1 MVWYQF
7 VFLLTNKIP
16 GLYIRS
22 SQITS
27 HRSFETNSQ
36 TICNVPQSI
45 HSDIYIY
52 SNSVKTKWTNALYSV
67 YLRFSA
73 LLNIPIHKLRVKY
86 IQRDTFVTSFHF
98 CPFPFT
104 KKYYTLKCVSM
115 GSKRLLLL
123 FQICVV
129 SICALSKSSLAAD
142 VNDSVSKREVNC
154 TAYYIEKALG
164 VNKDSI
170 TVSVK
175 CIFLHKTNTCFFP
188 QFRIL
193 FPLFVCVCLKCKIY
207 YLYWL
212 TVLKLFAFDFNQKSV
227 CLFFVPNS
235 CVICRF
241 FWCFNVNSH
250 EFWSILIQLTE
261 MVNKIIRF
269 VVTFGRHQHIFIAWL
284 DNDLI
289 TTNSKN
295 RARLL

>member
-1 MVWYQF
+1 
-7 VFLLTNKIP
+7 
-16 GLYIRS
+16 
-22 SQITS
+22 
-27 HRSFETNSQ
+27 
-36 TICNVPQSI
+36 
-45 HSDIYIY
+45 
-52 SNSVKTKWTNALYSV
+52 
-67 YLRFSA
+67 
-73 LLNIPIHKLRVKY
+73 
-86 IQRDTFVTSFHF
+86 
-98 CPFPFT
+98 
-104 KKYYTLKCVSM
+104 M

-129 SICALSKSSLAAD
+129 SFCALSKSSLAAD

-175 CIFLHKTNTCFFP
+175 CIFLHKTNTCFVHNFGNY
-188 QFRIL
+188 FRSL
-193 FPLFVCVCLKCKIY
+193 CVCVWSAKFTIY
-207 YLYWL
+207 TDWPCWNYLRSTSIKKVCVYFLCQIHVW
-212 TVLKLFAFDFNQKSV
+212 FAG
-227 CLFFVPNS
+227 
-235 CVICRF
+235 F

-250 EFWSILIQLTE
+250 EFWCILIQLTE